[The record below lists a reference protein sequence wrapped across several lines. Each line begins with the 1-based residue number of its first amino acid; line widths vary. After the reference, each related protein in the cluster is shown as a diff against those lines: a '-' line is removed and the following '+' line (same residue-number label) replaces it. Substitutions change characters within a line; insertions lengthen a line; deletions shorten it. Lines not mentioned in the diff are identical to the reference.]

1 VVVVCCGNSYEAI
14 AVQLASGA
22 DVENIFA
29 SPTSSPVRKSS
40 PTSAVSSNSPSEPA
54 SSPRGTRPSVL
65 ARAGRAAMSGG
76 SGSGSGSGSGGGSL
90 SRAETWDTAQFATV
104 KRAARRR
111 KESPTAAA
119 GAAGTGMGAIH
130 E

>member
-1 VVVVCCGNSYEAI
+1 MWCCNSYEAI
-14 AVQLASGA
+14 TVQLASGA

-29 SPTSSPVRKSS
+29 SPTSSPVRKGS

-65 ARAGRAAMSGG
+65 ARAGRAAMSG
-76 SGSGSGSGSGGGSL
+76 GSGSGSGGGSL

-119 GAAGTGMGAIH
+119 GAAGNGMGAIH